1 MSKFHVFFFN
11 MCFVSLSKT
20 EIVNMIEEND
30 CIWSRKKSFF
40 QLDNARVHTCVVSMA
55 KPHELGYELI
65 LYPPCSPDLTPSDY
79 YLFPNLKKWLGGKR
93 LVSNGKKNWRNIRQ
107 SVYNSKETNLKF
119 KMIFYPKT
127 CVLFKKSRTY

>member
-1 MSKFHVFFFN
+1 MLSEQVSRFFFN

-40 QLDNARVHTCVVSMA
+40 QLDNARVHTCVVSKA

-93 LVSNGKKNWRNIRQ
+93 LVSNGKKKIGETLDK
-107 SVYNSKETNLKF
+107 VYITQRKL
-119 KMIFYPKT
+119 I
-127 CVLFKKSRTY
+127 